1 MSDSFSELLASRT
14 VSVVGLGVSGRA
26 VAKVAARRGAKVIAF
41 DAKAGAGE
49 ALSKELDNVSVFTDA
64 DPEALADKIRTHARD
79 LLVISPGIA
88 PTSALYQAAS
98 AAPVEMISEVELAW
112 RLHAVGP
119 NAASPWLTITG
130 TDGKTTTVNMLA
142 SILQAQ
148 GLNAPAVGNVGK
160 PIIQVVDEG
169 GYDALAVE
177 LSSFQLHLTKSVEPL
192 ASICLNLAA
201 DHLNWHGSLEAY
213 AADKAKV
220 YANTQLAAIYDLASE
235 AALKG
240 CRTIGLSRAVPEINQ
255 FGIDDGAIVD
265 RAFVPL
271 CNKNAQIVAE
281 LEDLAHLAPGGKLE
295 ALPSHI
301 ISDAL
306 AAAALARAA
315 GVQPEAVSKGLR
327 EFTPGAHRLQT
338 VATIDNVAWVD
349 DSKGTTAHATAAA
362 LASHAPNSVVW
373 IAGGDAKGA
382 DLSELV
388 RQVAPVLRGVVVLGV
403 HPEFITEPL
412 AKYAPQVPYTIVGQ
426 GSPAEL
432 AKTMVAQAA
441 SMAQSG
447 DCVILSPA
455 CASWDQFVSYN
466 QRGDLFAQEVAARA
480 GQVG

>member
-1 MSDSFSELLASRT
+1 MSDFASEPLASRT

-49 ALSKELDNVSVFTDA
+49 ALSKELDNAVDNADVSLFIDA
-64 DPEALADKIRTHARD
+64 DPESLADKIRTHARD

-88 PTSALYQAAS
+88 PASALYQAAS

-177 LSSFQLHLTKSVEPL
+177 L
-192 ASICLNLAA
+192 
-201 DHLNWHGSLEAY
+201 
-213 AADKAKV
+213 
-220 YANTQLAAIYDLASE
+220 AAIYDLASE
-235 AALKG
+235 AALKMVQEADVREG
-240 CRTIGLSRAVPEINQ
+240 CRAIGLSRTVPEISQLGILDGQ
-255 FGIDDGAIVD
+255 FGIDNGAIVD
-265 RAFVPL
+265 RAFVPFR
-271 CNKNAQIVAE
+271 NKNAQIVAE

-480 GQVG
+480 GRVG